1 MTAYTPPTQEVLR
14 AAISRDLHDPENRA
28 FSTTEV
34 NDLINGGIAE
44 LNRLVPKE
52 SRADVVLVADTYTYD
67 LTDTI
72 DDVFRVELWRPDFA
86 YQTLPRHD
94 GSEML
99 SGWDYFSGILYLP
112 RGIFFDTDQDTLT
125 VWGYAERDPLLDD
138 AEVLDA
144 DLDGEYVIRA
154 FAQFTCFQRLLMS
167 RALFQ
172 QWQTDANNT
181 DVSATQLLGMA
192 ATYANEWR
200 SLRSR
205 VRRLRRPS

>member
-1 MTAYTPPTQEVLR
+1 MTAYTPPSQEVLR
-14 AAISRDLHDPENRA
+14 ASISRDLHDTDNRA
-28 FSTTEV
+28 FSTSEV

-52 SRADVVLVADTYTYD
+52 ARVDIPLVANTHTYD
-67 LTDTI
+67 LSDTI
-72 DDVFRVELWRPDFA
+72 DDIFRVELWRVGWS
-86 YQTLPRHD
+86 YNTLKRHD
-94 GSEML
+94 GDEMQ
-99 SGWDYFSGILYLP
+99 SGWDYFNTILYLP
-112 RGIFFDTDQDTLT
+112 PAMDFDADQDTLT
-125 VWGYAERDPLLDD
+125 VWGYSKRDPLLSDD
-138 AEVLDA
+138 EVLDA
-144 DLDGEYVIRA
+144 DLDGENVIRA
-154 FAQFTCFQRLLMS
+154 YAQFTCFQRLIMS

-192 ATYANEWR
+192 SVYANEWR